1 MISLTLFYFF
11 KMILTISR
19 LTAILYTTLESAC
32 QFLKKKKKEK
42 HLLVFFIG
50 IALNLVIVLEG
61 IDNLSLPN
69 HERDLSFHT
78 VSCSL
83 IFRRYNFLVFSV
95 EVLQVL
101 LTLYVFYTIA
111 KDIVLVLFSIASI

>member
-32 QFLKKKKKEK
+32 QFLKKRKTPAG
-42 HLLVFFIG
+42 FFIG

-83 IFRRYNFLVFSV
+83 IFLRYNFLVFSV

-101 LTLYVFYTIA
+101 LTLYVIYTIA

>member
-1 MISLTLFYFF
+1 MFYFF

-32 QFLKKKKKEK
+32 QFLKKKKRKK
-42 HLLVFFIG
+42 PAGFFIG

-83 IFRRYNFLVFSV
+83 IFLRYNFLVFSV

-101 LTLYVFYTIA
+101 LTLYVIYTIA

>member
-32 QFLKKKKKEK
+32 QFLKKKKRKTPAG
-42 HLLVFFIG
+42 FFIG

-83 IFRRYNFLVFSV
+83 IFLRYNFLVFSV

-101 LTLYVFYTIA
+101 LTLYVIYTIA